1 MYCINYK
8 QVYLQQI
15 CNKETGSLFAKPLTY
30 LFSLVLTAWAWQI
43 HGQCALHL
51 SGKVTEQNG
60 KLPVAYVILEL
71 AETRMTCS
79 TDSTGQYH
87 FEPLCPGN
95 YRLTCSRIGFIT
107 QQQTIMLSSDTIID
121 FNLVFEPGVFG
132 TVEIIDR
139 RPAEN
144 ITSMSL
150 VLGSEAIRKRSGESL
165 ATMLS
170 ALPGVSTLNTGSN
183 ISKPVIHGLHGNR
196 ILLLNNG
203 IRQEG
208 QQWGNE
214 HAPEID
220 PFLADKLTVIHG
232 AGSLRYGHDAIAG
245 VVLIEPAELRAT
257 PGISTQVQL
266 VGGSNGRSGAASG
279 MIDLCLPRLP
289 RVTVRAQGTLHRA
302 GNIATPQIV
311 LANTGKNEMNYSL
324 AAIYRGNAWNAQIF
338 YSQFNSQV
346 GIFAGSHIGNL
357 TDLER
362 AISGAANQSGS
373 PFSYEIGRP
382 RQEMSHELM
391 KVKFLRY
398 FASINSKLTLTYAR
412 QYNLREEYDK
422 HIPRSDSLAALN
434 RPSLN
439 LEITTHSGEA
449 VWELRIRRQLKLYA
463 GVTYMHQGNT
473 TEGRFFIPNYIQQ
486 AAGSF
491 ASFMWQSGRTI
502 FEGTIR
508 YDVRRLD
515 VYKYE
520 NDTLVTP
527 TYQFDDYAIS
537 GGIHQIITP
546 KWRLVANAGRSWR
559 PPAASELYSNGLH
572 HGAAAIE
579 IGDKNLQE
587 EISWSSNVHFIY
599 EDRKNKVTISPY
611 FNYIEDFINLTPQ
624 LPPTLT
630 IRGAFPTFVYQQQ
643 DVQLYGLDIT
653 GQKTIAEQLTITAS
667 ASSLRAV
674 NMNTGNWLDQMPADH
689 YRARIAYRFVTKRLI
704 QNKKIEAGARYVNR
718 QWRMNGAN
726 DYLRSP
732 DAYALF
738 DLSFS
743 GTIPWNKVAIDISF
757 DITNVFNTTYRD
769 YLNRFRYFTDE
780 QGRNFIL
787 RIHIPLQH
795 NY

>member
-1 MYCINYK
+1 LASAFLK
-8 QVYLQQI
+8 
-15 CNKETGSLFAKPLTY
+15 Y
-30 LFSLVLTAWAWQI
+30 LFTLIGWAISW
-43 HGQCALHL
+43 HVYAQCTLHL
-51 SGKVTEQNG
+51 SGRVTEQNG
-60 KLPVAYVILEL
+60 TLPIAYVFLEL

-87 FEPLCPGN
+87 FEPLCPGT
-95 YRLTCSRIGFIT
+95 YRLTCSRIGFMT
-107 QQQTIMLSSDTIID
+107 QQKTIVLSSDTTVD
-121 FNLVFEPGVFG
+121 FNLAFEPGVYR
-132 TVEIIDR
+132 TVDIIEHR
-139 RPAEN
+139 LEEN

-165 ATMLS
+165 GAMLS
-170 ALPGVSTLNTGSN
+170 ALPGVSTLNTGNN

-245 VVLIEPAELRAT
+245 VVLIEPSELRSV
-257 PGISTQVQL
+257 PGISTNLQL

-279 MIDLCLPRLP
+279 MIELCLPQLP
-289 RVTVRAQGTLHRA
+289 RMTFRAQGTLHKA
-302 GNIATPQIV
+302 GNMATPQIV

-324 AAIYRGNAWNAQIF
+324 AAIYRGDAWNAQIF

-362 AISGAANQSGS
+362 AISGATNQANS
-373 PFSYEIGRP
+373 PFSYDIGRP
-382 RQEMSHELM
+382 RQEMSHELL
-391 KVKFLRY
+391 KVKFLKY
-398 FASINSKLTLTYAR
+398 FAGLNSKLTLTYAR

-439 LEITTHSGEA
+439 LEITTHSGDA
-449 VWELRIRRQLKLYA
+449 VWELKVHRQFKLFA
-463 GVTYMHQGNT
+463 GATYMHQGNT
-473 TEGRFFIPNYIQQ
+473 TEGRFFIPNYNQQ

-491 ASFMWQSGRTI
+491 AAFTWQSGRTI
-502 FEGTIR
+502 FEGTVR
-508 YDVRRLD
+508 YDIRQLQ

-520 NDTLVTP
+520 NDILITP
-527 TYQFDDYAIS
+527 QYQFDDYAIS
-537 GGIHQIITP
+537 GGINQLITP

-579 IGDKNLQE
+579 IGDKNLQQ
-587 EISWSSNVHFIY
+587 EISWSSHVHFIY
-599 EDRKNKVTISPY
+599 ENKKNKITISPY
-611 FNYIEDFINLTPQ
+611 YTFIEDFINLTPQ

-630 IRGAFPTFVYQQQ
+630 IRGAFPTFTYQQQ
-643 DVQLYGLDIT
+643 DATLYGLDIT
-653 GQKTIAEQLTITAS
+653 GQTTIGEQLTFTAS
-667 ASSLRAV
+667 ASSLRAI
-674 NMNTGNWLDQMPADH
+674 NMNTGDWLDQMPADH

-704 QNKKIEAGARYVNR
+704 QNKKIEAGMRYVNR
-718 QWRMNGAN
+718 QWRMNGSN

-732 DAYALF
+732 EPYTLF
-738 DLSFS
+738 DLGFS
-743 GTIPWNKVAIDISF
+743 GTIRWNKVSMDVSLEV
-757 DITNVFNTTYRD
+757 TNVFNTTYRD

-787 RIHIPLQH
+787 RIQIPLQH
-795 NY
+795 NF